1 MKKNR
6 FVCRV
11 VLQAFLAVV
20 CVLAISAPAPLGF
33 AQAAA
38 KKKVVKTQADL
49 PRFNYKLD
57 GTATDL
63 LQSSDATFGAFAVR
77 VKADVGSVLAN
88 YDVQDHAALRELL
101 GVHLDLQLLAGDNEG
116 ALETV
121 QKLRA
126 VEDKPDAKM
135 MTGLSVRAMVEAQ
148 KATGRTSG
156 PEYLQAFQKAYAA
169 EIKPLPWSRI
179 RPGIF
184 FMSRI
189 KP

>member
-1 MKKNR
+1 MKKSL

-11 VLQAFLAVV
+11 VLLTFLAVV
-20 CVLAISAPAPLGF
+20 CVLAIAAPAPLGF

-57 GTATDL
+57 GTATEL
-63 LQSSDATFGAFAVR
+63 LQSGDAAFGAFAAR

-101 GVHLDLQLLAGDNEG
+101 GVHLDLQMLAGDNEG
-116 ALETV
+116 ALKTI

-126 VEDKPDAKM
+126 IEDKPDAKL
-135 MTGLSVRAMVEAQ
+135 MTGCANGAMLEEQ

-156 PEYLQAFQKAYAA
+156 PEYHQAFQKA
-169 EIKPLPWSRI
+169 
-179 RPGIF
+179 
-184 FMSRI
+184 
-189 KP
+189 